1 MLVIYNPPESEFHYL
16 SNQSKILD
24 PNALRAIKH
33 LKESIVAGVNWIS
46 ALLESIEMW
55 TLPEEEYRGRHYKYV
70 IAGEAFDWLV
80 LAERLLIEVEGLISE
95 EDSTALLFHG
105 DIGSDLT
112 SNDFK
117 RLLGSNKYSAYL
129 NYWYG
134 IVVEQALLRSMEQ
147 EEVKRSIS
155 SGLNG
160 SRNIAERAF
169 NRLYGVE
176 QKDLLKKF
184 IMDNPKVSRKKMTL
198 TESKEFTYWLFKYR
212 LANSDGSRIASDTRK
227 AIVYLEKQGIK
238 GF

>member
-1 MLVIYNPPESEFHYL
+1 M

-147 EEVKRSIS
+147 EEVKMSIS

-227 AIVYLEKQGIK
+227 AIGYLEKQGIK

>member
-95 EDSTALLFHG
+95 EDSTALLCHG
-105 DIGSDLT
+105 DIGSD
-112 SNDFK
+112 
-117 RLLGSNKYSAYL
+117 
-129 NYWYG
+129 
-134 IVVEQALLRSMEQ
+134 
-147 EEVKRSIS
+147 
-155 SGLNG
+155 
-160 SRNIAERAF
+160 
-169 NRLYGVE
+169 
-176 QKDLLKKF
+176 
-184 IMDNPKVSRKKMTL
+184 
-198 TESKEFTYWLFKYR
+198 
-212 LANSDGSRIASDTRK
+212 
-227 AIVYLEKQGIK
+227 
-238 GF
+238 